1 MSASLRGAVIGY
13 GPSFDMGKHHA
24 TWMEGA
30 GIQFV
35 AACDIDASRCTAAK
49 ADFPSID
56 TTLDYSD
63 LLARGDIDLVVVAL
77 PHNVHAEVTVAAL
90 QAGKNVIV
98 EKPMCLTVA
107 EADEMIGA
115 ASTAGKMLSVFHN
128 RRRDGDYLAIK
139 KAIDDGLIGDVF
151 HIECSFGGYERP
163 RDGWRGDKSLSGGIL
178 FDWGVHFLDWILN
191 IVPGPVESVTGFFK
205 SDVWKEATNEDHA
218 QAILRFANGCVADLQ
233 VSLLSSV
240 PKPKWRILGTKG
252 GITAD
257 WGKAITVKTYH
268 EGRIASNEIP
278 CDEDDWGAY
287 YDNIVAHLRGGEPLD
302 VTAEQSRRTI
312 AIIEA
317 AERSSRTGQA
327 EKPAHER

>member
-1 MSASLRGAVIGY
+1 MSKTISGAVIGY

-35 AACDIDASRCTAAK
+35 AVCDVDEGRCTAAK
-49 ADFPSID
+49 TDFPTID
-56 TTLDYSD
+56 TYLDYSD
-63 LLARGDIDLVVVAL
+63 LLARSDIDLIVVVL
-77 PHNVHAEVTVAAL
+77 PHNLHAEVTVASL

-98 EKPMCLTVA
+98 EKPMCLSVA

-115 ASTAGKMLSVFHN
+115 ATTAGKMLSVFHN
-128 RRRDGDYLAIK
+128 RRHDGDYLAIK

-151 HIECSFGGYERP
+151 HIECSFGNFERP
-163 RDGWRGDKSLSGGIL
+163 GDGWRSDKSLSGGNL
-178 FDWGVHFLDWILN
+178 FDWGAHFLDWILN
-191 IVPGPVESVTGFFK
+191 FVPGPVDSVTGFFK
-205 SDVWKEATNEDHA
+205 SDVWKEATNEDHT

-233 VSLLSSV
+233 VSSLSSV

-257 WGKAITVKTYH
+257 WGKTITVKADH
-268 EGRIASNEIP
+268 EGHIASFDIP
-278 CDEDDWGAY
+278 CAADDWAAY
-287 YDNIVAHLRGGEPLD
+287 YENIVAYLRGDEPLN

-317 AERSSRTGQA
+317 AEKSSRTGQA